1 MQTYKRSCFAAVLAG
16 AIVVVS
22 AGNVWAQ
29 CSELTSG
36 LRFPLGI
43 VGSNQGNLLVAETGS
58 AGIPNSG
65 RISVVGLNGTRRT
78 LLDGL
83 PSGANDV
90 GDPSGPAGLLMRGRT
105 LYVVIG
111 IGDSGL
117 PGPAPLTLLQNPHPS
132 SPLFSSVLAIHLS
145 ASGEEGTGGFVLEP
159 AHHSALAG
167 GQKVELSNGGAD
179 RLTIEMVTNLP
190 DSTPAPLPGLPL
202 NIRGSNP
209 FALVALGDLFY
220 VTDGGQNVVWR
231 VDTATGDFS
240 VLASFSP
247 IANPLPFG
255 PPSTDAVPTGIRL
268 SNGELLVS
276 LFTGFPFAP
285 GTSLV
290 EQVDPPTGIHTAFLT
305 GLTTA
310 IDVLPVTTGHADSYF
325 VLQHASAPVLS
336 GPGQLIEISD
346 GIQTVVESCLTR
358 PTSMTQDKKTGTLY
372 VTEIVNGR
380 VVSLT
385 PAPSRHAP

>member
-16 AIVVVS
+16 ATVVFA

-43 VGSNQGNLLVAETGS
+43 AGSNQGNLLVAETGT

-65 RISVVGLNGTRRT
+65 RISVLGLDGNRRT

-90 GDPSGPAGLLMRGRT
+90 GDPSGPAGLFMRGRT

-117 PGPAPLTLLQNPHPS
+117 PGPAPLTLVQNPHPS
-132 SPLFSSVLAIHLS
+132 SPLFSSVLAIHFS
-145 ASGEEGTGGFVLEP
+145 ASVEERTGGFVLAQ

-167 GQKVELSNGGAD
+167 GQKVELASGGGD

-209 FALVALGDLFY
+209 FALVALGDQFY

-231 VDTATGDFS
+231 IDAATGDFG

-247 IANPLPFG
+247 VANPLPFG

-268 SNGELLVS
+268 SNGELLVT

-285 GTSLV
+285 GTSVV
-290 EQVDPPTGIHTAFLT
+290 ERVDAATGTHTTFLT

-310 IDVLPVTTGHADSYF
+310 IDVLPVTTGHASSYL

-336 GPGQLIEISD
+336 GPGQLIEIRD
-346 GIQTVVESCLTR
+346 GVQTVAESCLTR
-358 PTSMTQDKKTGTLY
+358 PTSMTEEKKTGTLY
-372 VTEIVNGR
+372 VTEILNGR
-380 VVSLT
+380 VVVLT
-385 PAPSRHAP
+385 R